1 MLTEQMEHHKVQL
14 RDQVHQ
20 NRVLASEMESEKSRV
35 HNMFSLFGHKDA
47 EITRFMSEVSGLQSA
62 NARLEERLAALSAT
76 PPDAYR
82 EPEAPRM
89 PSVDITP
96 QLNPLFEA
104 IQSLSRR
111 MDSLNTPQ
119 MSHNS
124 TAISNGQPHVAPPSF
139 GNDDFAALPPT
150 GLRLPIGPPGPPL
163 DDGNWPGDGG
173 DDDEEEELVADDTP
187 LHEKRERFG

>member
-1 MLTEQMEHHKVQL
+1 
-14 RDQVHQ
+14 
-20 NRVLASEMESEKSRV
+20 
-35 HNMFSLFGHKDA
+35 
-47 EITRFMSEVSGLQSA
+47 
-62 NARLEERLAALSAT
+62 
-76 PPDAYR
+76 
-82 EPEAPRM
+82 M

-124 TAISNGQPHVAPPSF
+124 TSISNGQPHVAPPSF

-173 DDDEEEELVADDTP
+173 DDDEEELVADDTP